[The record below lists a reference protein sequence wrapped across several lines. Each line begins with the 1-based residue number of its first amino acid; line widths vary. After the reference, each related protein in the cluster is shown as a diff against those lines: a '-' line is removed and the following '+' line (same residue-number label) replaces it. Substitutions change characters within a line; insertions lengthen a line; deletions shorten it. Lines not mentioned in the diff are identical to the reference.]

1 MSEKKKLLY
10 RQGDVLIQEHD
21 NLPEKEKIKRKKGRT
36 LVYGETS
43 GHTHSL
49 ADHRTAHIFES
60 LVYEEMILGTLYL
73 EVFAEKAEIVH
84 PEHATIAL
92 TSGIYRIWQQRE
104 YDLRGSFRKVTD

>member
-10 RQGDVLIQEHD
+10 RQGDVLIQECD
-21 NLPEKEKIKRKKGRT
+21 ELPEKEDIKRKKGRV

-49 ADHRTAHIFES
+49 ADHRTGRIFES
-60 LVYEEMILGTLYL
+60 LLTKEKEVGTLYL
-73 EVFAEKAEIVH
+73 EVFEKAEIVH

-92 TSGIYRIWQQRE
+92 TSGIYRIWRQRE
-104 YDLRGSFRKVTD
+104 YDLRGSFRMVID